1 MFKSHGSTSGICKS
15 GMRRALVLC
24 TVLIAFS
31 AAFYKVAHRPAAALF
46 QVPVSF
52 PHENEQK
59 KNAPLTSNPALSF
72 RTHFASTQQNI
83 STHAASLA
91 ELSDGRIRAFWFAG
105 SREGAEDVE
114 IRSAVFDP
122 AKNSWGPEHSI
133 ANREVTQRALLRY
146 VKKLGNPVAQRAS
159 DGTLWLF
166 YVTVSLGGWAGSSI
180 TAITSKDE
188 GASWSPARRLIT
200 SPFINIST
208 LVKGTPFMYS
218 DGTMGLPIYH
228 EFIGKFGEL
237 LRINSGGEIIDMRRL
252 SFGKS
257 TLQPV
262 MLIKNPQQAWVLMR
276 RSGTSPKR
284 VIATAT
290 DDAGQHWSVPTNII
304 LANPDA
310 AITGMVLPDGKILL
324 ALNNIEEGRDALS
337 LVISADGGSIWETIY
352 QLEDQR
358 SQPTDLAHYLQ
369 AAGELARV
377 TEESI
382 TDATGY
388 AKSAQQNKCDAQTLS
403 PGSGQDCAFE
413 FSYPYLI
420 QAHNGDFHLV
430 YTWNRSFIKHVQ
442 FTRAWLEQRIEKIND
457 MEKSGHATLH

>member
-1 MFKSHGSTSGICKS
+1 MFKAYKGKS
-15 GMRRALVLC
+15 GTRHLLILC
-24 TVLIAFS
+24 VVLIAFS

-46 QVPVSF
+46 QLPTTM
-52 PHENEQK
+52 QK
-59 KNAPLTSNPALSF
+59 TDTQQTSDAALSI
-72 RTHFASTQQNI
+72 RTHLVSAQQNI
-83 STHAASLA
+83 STHAASLV
-91 ELSDGRIRAFWFAG
+91 ELGDGRIRAFWFAG

-122 AKNSWGPEHSI
+122 AKKSWGPEHSI
-133 ANREVTQRALLRY
+133 ANREDTQRALLRY
-146 VKKLGNPVAQRAS
+146 VKKLGNPVAQRTA

-180 TAITSKDE
+180 TAMTSKDD
-188 GASWSPARRLIT
+188 GVHWSAARRLIT

-237 LRINSGGEIIDMRRL
+237 LRINSSGEIIDKQRL
-252 SFGKS
+252 SSGKS

-262 MLIKNPQQAWVLMR
+262 VLIKNPQQALVLMR
-276 RSGTSPKR
+276 RSGSSQKR

-290 DDAGQHWSVPTNII
+290 DDAGQHWRVPTNTM

-310 AITGMVLPDGKILL
+310 AISGTVLSDGKILL

-337 LVISADGGSIWETIY
+337 LVISSDGGNTWKTIY

-358 SQPTDLAHYLQ
+358 NQPTDLAHYAQ
-369 AAGELARV
+369 ATSELASI

-382 TDATGY
+382 TDATAY
-388 AKSAQQNKCDAQTLS
+388 AKSAQQNKCEAHS
-403 PGSGQDCAFE
+403 SGAGQSCAFE

-442 FTRAWLEQRIEKIND
+442 FTRAWLDQRKN
-457 MEKSGHATLH
+457 

>member
-1 MFKSHGSTSGICKS
+1 MPLKFGFPVSNAQH
-15 GMRRALVLC
+15 ALVFC
-24 TVLIAFS
+24 IVLVAS
-31 AAFYKVAHRPAAALF
+31 GAAFYKVAQHPAAVPF
-46 QVPVSF
+46 QMTANF
-52 PHENEQK
+52 EHAGMQK
-59 KNAPLTSNPALSF
+59 SGGSQIRNAQPDI
-72 RTHFASTQQNI
+72 RTHFVSTQQNI
-83 STHAASLA
+83 STHAASLV

-114 IRSAVFDP
+114 IRSAVFGP
-122 AKNSWGPEHSI
+122 EKNSWEAEHSI
-133 ANREVTQRALLRY
+133 ANREDTQRALLRY
-146 VKKLGNPVAQRAS
+146 VKKLGNPVAQRAA

-180 TAITSKDE
+180 TAMTSEDE

-208 LVKGTPFMYS
+208 LVKGTPFIYS

-237 LRINSGGEIIDMRRL
+237 LRINSSGDIIDKQRL
-252 SFGKS
+252 SSGKS

-262 MLIKNPQQAWVLMR
+262 MLIKNPQQALVLMR
-276 RSGTSPKR
+276 RSGNSPKR
-284 VIATAT
+284 VIAAT
-290 DDAGQHWSVPTNII
+290 TEDAGQHWSAPANTM

-310 AITGMVLPDGKILL
+310 AISGAVLADGNILL
-324 ALNNIEEGRDALS
+324 ALNNVEEGRDALS
-337 LVISADGGSIWETIY
+337 LVISADGGNTWETID

-358 SQPTDLAHYLQ
+358 GQSTETAHYMQ
-369 AAGELARV
+369 AVAESAQK
-377 TEESI
+377 TEAHI
-382 TDATGY
+382 TDATAY
-388 AKSAQQNKCDAQTLS
+388 AKSVQRNKCAAHSLGPS
-403 PGSGQDCAFE
+403 SELDCAFE

-442 FTRAWLEQRIEKIND
+442 FNRAWLNQRIEKIND
-457 MEKSGHATLH
+457 MKKTGHATPH